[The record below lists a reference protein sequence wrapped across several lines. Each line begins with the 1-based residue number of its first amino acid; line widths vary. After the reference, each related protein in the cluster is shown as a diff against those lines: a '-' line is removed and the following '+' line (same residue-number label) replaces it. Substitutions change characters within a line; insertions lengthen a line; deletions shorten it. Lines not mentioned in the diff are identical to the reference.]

1 MSEMSEVWATESLL
15 QSSLYPEVHTSPL
28 LVSCTPAS
36 LLLHLEEEGGDPEPD
51 VEERRD
57 ERIAGDEAREGN
69 GSHEEVCQHEPS
81 ACHKGAEAD
90 SLAKGAIISRP

>member
-1 MSEMSEVWATESLL
+1 MSEVWATESLL

-51 VEERRD
+51 VEERRSLQ
-57 ERIAGDEAREGN
+57 IL
-69 GSHEEVCQHEPS
+69 PS
-81 ACHKGAEAD
+81 KKTIDLE
-90 SLAKGAIISRP
+90 SKRPNS

>member
-1 MSEMSEVWATESLL
+1 MSEVWATESLL

-57 ERIAGDEAREGN
+57 ERICVRKPPRDRQN
-69 GSHEEVCQHEPS
+69 GQAELGRGGGGEES
-81 ACHKGAEAD
+81 AE
-90 SLAKGAIISRP
+90 LAPRRQRTDMWRG